1 MDKDGMYSRSSE
13 NYPQLSLPP
22 ELSSR
27 EVIGSL
33 AELWRQRST
42 VDRRYMSVRRRAA
55 FTSVAGILKALP
67 LGPNALARIGTWPDT
82 MVTAT
87 IEKALTCQDPVE
99 AMKMITRLDGFSP
112 NTASHI
118 LYFFSDHDFLV
129 MNDATLFVVDQR
141 KVAST
146 KGARFWKSFSDFSSS
161 SCSTLGVDIVTL
173 QHAIWERAASQ
184 RPNYAKA

>member
-42 VDRRYMSVRRRAA
+42 VDRRYMSAKRHAV
-55 FTSVAGILKALP
+55 FTSVSGILNALP
-67 LGPNALARIGTWPDT
+67 LGPNAIARIGTWPDT
-82 MVTAT
+82 MVIAT
-87 IEKALTCQDPVE
+87 IEKALTCRDPVD

-118 LYFFSDHDFLV
+118 LYFFSDYDFLV
-129 MNDATLFVVDQR
+129 MNEATLFVVDQR

-146 KGARFWKSFSDFSSS
+146 KGARFWKLFSDFSSS
-161 SCSTLGVDIVTL
+161 SCRALGVDIVTL